1 MLKTFVKTRK
11 RYPINYYELNTNL
24 KLKES
29 MFMLFLQDAA
39 TVNAEDN
46 GFGYTWCEANN
57 YGWFL
62 LKYRIELEHYPQ
74 KYDYIEIETE
84 SRGASKLFA
93 FRDFTIYNPENE
105 IIGRVAS
112 CWALIDMNT
121 KAMIAP
127 IKAKDDFQI
136 FEKREDDLVYNKI
149 RTPEEFEY
157 EKTFEV
163 RFDDIDVNKHVN
175 NANYIIWALES
186 LDFGFRGRK
195 KLKSLDIVFKKEIKF
210 GNKIL
215 SQAEISGDITNHV
228 LKNAE
233 TGEDLCLI
241 SAKWTDKAQKII

>member
-121 KAMIAP
+121 KSMIAP

-149 RTPEEFEY
+149 RTPEEFGY

-163 RFDDIDVNKHVN
+163 RFDELDVNHHAN
-175 NANYIIWALES
+175 NSNYISWALETLPYDFRHKYS
-186 LDFGFRGRK
+186 LK
-195 KLKSLDIVFKKEIKF
+195 NLDIQIKKDISLGETVISKVSVDNLHTIHSVVNQST
-210 GNKIL
+210 GDELALL
-215 SQAEISGDITNHV
+215 SIDWE
-228 LKNAE
+228 
-233 TGEDLCLI
+233 
-241 SAKWTDKAQKII
+241 